1 MNRLAELAGGA
12 IPPDADRTTIAN
24 IVTSVAAVKV
34 QTSHERVQASAAM
47 FQPFFSDLN
56 IHHQRHRFIDAP
68 LILQARDGIATA
80 NNLLNMARFRLSAIR
95 AEIGHGPALDLDHV
109 LMLCLG
115 VHAMVDRAEAKNR
128 QVLDLFHRVDG
139 PSSRTMFRNIS
150 NTFNRSE

>member
-1 MNRLAELAGGA
+1 MNRLAELVGGA
-12 IPPDADRTTIAN
+12 IPPNANPTTIAN
-24 IVTSVAAVKV
+24 INASFAAEKV
-34 QTSHERVQASAAM
+34 QTSHERVQASASM

-80 NNLLNMARFRLSAIR
+80 NNLLNMARFRLSVIR
-95 AEIGHGPALDLDHV
+95 AEIRPGPTRDLDHV

-115 VHAMVDRAEAKNR
+115 VHAMVVRAEAKNR

-139 PSSRTMFRNIS
+139 PSRRTVFR
-150 NTFNRSE
+150 NTFN

>member
-1 MNRLAELAGGA
+1 MNRLAELLGGA
-12 IPPDADRTTIAN
+12 IPPDADPTTIAN
-24 IVTSVAAVKV
+24 IVASFAAEKV

-95 AEIGHGPALDLDHV
+95 AEIRPASVWDLDHV

-139 PSSRTMFRNIS
+139 PSRRTVVFRTLN
-150 NTFNRSE
+150 